1 MKSAR
6 YGLGSSRCLLA
17 AAFSLLTLTACG
29 GQRTRPL
36 VSPPVKVELPKA
48 EKPLLAM
55 KALTVPPAP
64 ENLAPLPPKEQATKA
79 VEQYIF
85 AVQAWGECAAK
96 WGGLVEWI
104 ESQ

>member
-1 MKSAR
+1 
-6 YGLGSSRCLLA
+6 
-17 AAFSLLTLTACG
+17 
-29 GQRTRPL
+29 
-36 VSPPVKVELPKA
+36 
-48 EKPLLAM
+48 M